1 MSTEQSHRF
10 HYPPPV
16 LFLLQTP
23 FSQVVGLREAGGG
36 SLSELALSMWGRPRK
51 LCPTASY
58 LTGLVFRDSSRQQM
72 KFLPRLRNWQKAS
85 ILCTWF
91 SFSLSFLPLKRKTQK
106 NASDLCKWG
115 YANRVASFA
124 LWSYKGKFV
133 TLHTHVWMCTHTHI
147 HIYIPNQWWDFVY
160 IVNKYYFFFKK
171 KKKEKHCWRSWISL
185 LNSFHYFVTERM
197 RFWSLPY
204 SDLTWAPRA
213 TSLPSVSTSLK
224 SLENWPWA

>member
-1 MSTEQSHRF
+1 MSTERSHRF

-106 NASDLCKWG
+106 NISDLCKWE

-124 LWSYKGKFV
+124 LGFMKDNLWPY
-133 TLHTHVWMCTHTHI
+133 THTHTHI
-147 HIYIPNQWWDFVY
+147 SRASNRTLFILQINIIFSL
-160 IVNKYYFFFKK
+160 K
-171 KKKEKHCWRSWISL
+171 KKKEQVSL
-185 LNSFHYFVTERM
+185 GA
-197 RFWSLPY
+197 SL
-204 SDLTWAPRA
+204 
-213 TSLPSVSTSLK
+213 
-224 SLENWPWA
+224 

>member
-10 HYPPPV
+10 RYPPPV

-106 NASDLCKWG
+106 NISDLCKWE

-124 LWSYKGKFV
+124 LGFMKDNLWPY
-133 TLHTHVWMCTHTHI
+133 THTHTHI
-147 HIYIPNQWWDFVY
+147 SRASNRTLFIQQINIIFSL
-160 IVNKYYFFFKK
+160 KK
-171 KKKEKHCWRSWISL
+171 KKRTGKSWSQPIEMVFRANVIGYPIPPTPTSFAFLYCQDWRL
-185 LNSFHYFVTERM
+185 DT
-197 RFWSLPY
+197 RF
-204 SDLTWAPRA
+204 PRF
-213 TSLPSVSTSLK
+213 PC
-224 SLENWPWA
+224 N